1 MQRTPQETPHD
12 KARVLLIYNTM
23 IPSVYLCGHCQMT
36 ELASQGLIDYQSCT
50 DRRLTNACLNW
61 ADVVLIG
68 RMDNMQTLR
77 LVRRLKQAGKYLIY
91 ILDDDLLNV
100 PAGMRSAP
108 HYQQEDIR
116 RSIREIIRLCD
127 AMLSPSPRL
136 LGMYAADKRQLLTE
150 EPAIEPV
157 AYPAHDPAQPVK
169 IGFAGSIDHKSELEA
184 MLYTALRRV
193 KDIYGDRVQLEFFG
207 FQPAFAKELD
217 IRMLPYCD
225 SYDAYRRQMNDL
237 HWDIG
242 LAPLPTSDFHACK
255 HYNKFTEYS
264 AAGVVGIYSA
274 KPPYDRLQTKGLPG
288 LFCPDDPEAWVKAI
302 CQLVEDAPQ
311 REKLRQEACRLAQG
325 PFSVQGVA
333 DSLARDAQ
341 DILAYRAPVS
351 NRNYH
356 LCIERIWGLFTRG
369 WRFVKRHGVH
379 APAVAVQ
386 KIQEKLGKHR
396 PANFDQSKDKGA
408 C

>member
-1 MQRTPQETPHD
+1 MQRTPQATPHTL
-12 KARVLLIYNTM
+12 AHVLLIYQVM

-36 ELASQGLIDYQSCT
+36 ELAAQERIDYRSCT
-50 DRRLTNACLNW
+50 ERKLTNSCLNW

-68 RMDNMQTLR
+68 RMDGTQTLR

-100 PAGMRSAP
+100 PDGMRSAP

-127 AMLSPSPRL
+127 AMLSPSPQL
-136 LGMYAADKRQLLTE
+136 LRMYAAAKRQLLTE
-150 EPAIEPV
+150 EPAIEPI
-157 AYPAHDPAQPVK
+157 AYLPGDPAQPVK
-169 IGFAGSIDHKSELEA
+169 IGFAGSVDHKSELEA
-184 MLYTALRRV
+184 MLYTALQRV
-193 KDIYGDRVQLEFFG
+193 KAIYGDRVQLEFFG
-207 FQPAFAKELD
+207 FQPAFARELD
-217 IRMLPYCD
+217 IRILPYCD
-225 SYDAYRRQMNDL
+225 SYDAYRRQMNGL

-274 KPPYDRLQTKGLPG
+274 KPPYDRLQDKRVPG
-288 LFCPDDPEAWVKAI
+288 LFCPDDPDAWVEAI
-302 CQLVEDAPQ
+302 CHLIDDMPL
-311 REKLRQEACRLAQG
+311 RERLRQEACRLTRG
-325 PFSVQGVA
+325 PFSVRGVA

-341 DILAYRAPVS
+341 DILAYRAPS
-351 NRNYH
+351 SARNYH
-356 LCIERIWGLFTRG
+356 LCIERMGGLFMRA
-369 WRFVKRHGVH
+369 WRFLKRNGIH
-379 APAVAVQ
+379 APAVAVR
-386 KIQEKLGKHR
+386 KIQEKLGRHH
-396 PANFDQSKDKGA
+396 PAASIHSKDKGA